1 MAEVGNIG
9 SAPIAPPPLGEETI
23 AYVPLGT
30 RGYTPNVYQPG
41 GTSDRGGNSLPAS
54 TGASTQMQNPQ
65 AGSAG
70 GTNVFNDLNGRD
82 PDLIHGGET
91 IKLAN
96 GKTYTT
102 TDSDT
107 LESVARK
114 TGNSVSQLIQQN
126 GMNAGLYG
134 KNDSGKYFSVG
145 KMTTG
150 AAPYPV
156 PGTTVIKDAIP
167 EVASTGSDQAPKAN
181 TPENKEALAV
191 LLKFADGLADGE
203 KSKALVQRAID
214 SPGSITAKDAADL
227 QELEKLMKDYDA
239 SFKPVDRQAVG

>member
-9 SAPIAPPPLGEETI
+9 SAPIVPPSVAEEPI

-30 RGYTPNVYQPG
+30 RGYTPNVYKPG
-41 GTSDRGGNSLPAS
+41 GTGDGGGNSG
-54 TGASTQMQNPQ
+54 TGTGTQTGTQT
-65 AGSAG
+65 GTSSSAG

-114 TGNSVSQLIQQN
+114 TGNSVSQLMQQN
-126 GMNAGLYG
+126 GMNAALYG

-145 KMTTG
+145 KMITG
-150 AAPYPV
+150 AAPHPV
-156 PGTTVIKDAIP
+156 PGTTVIQNAVPD
-167 EVASTGSDQAPKAN
+167 VASAGSVQTAKTN
-181 TPENKEALAV
+181 TPENKAALAV
-191 LLKFADGLADGE
+191 LLKFADGLADGQE
-203 KSKALVQRAID
+203 SKALVQRAID
-214 SPGSITAKDAADL
+214 NPGSITAKDAADL
-227 QELEKLMKDYDA
+227 QELETLMKNYDA
-239 SFKPVDRQAVG
+239 SFKSVDRQAVG

>member
-9 SAPIAPPPLGEETI
+9 SAPIVPPSVAEEPI

-30 RGYTPNVYQPG
+30 RGYTPNVYKPG
-41 GTSDRGGNSLPAS
+41 GTGDGGGNSG
-54 TGASTQMQNPQ
+54 TGTGMQTGTQT
-65 AGSAG
+65 GTSSSAG

-91 IKLAN
+91 IKLAD

-114 TGNSVSQLIQQN
+114 TGNSVSQLMQQN
-126 GMNAGLYG
+126 GMNAALYG

-150 AAPYPV
+150 AAPHPV
-156 PGTTVIKDAIP
+156 PGTTVIQGAVP
-167 EVASTGSDQAPKAN
+167 EVASTGSSESAKA
-181 TPENKEALAV
+181 ALAV
-191 LLKFADGLADGE
+191 LLKFADGLADGQE
-203 KSKALVQRAID
+203 SKALVQRAID
-214 SPGSITAKDAADL
+214 NPGSITAKDAADL
-227 QELEKLMKDYDA
+227 QELETLMKNYDA
-239 SFKPVDRQAVG
+239 SFKSVDRQAVG